1 MRTYHHLTM
10 SDRLQIEAWL
20 KSKTSKA
27 EIANLL
33 GVHVSTIYRELER
46 GQYEHLNTD
55 YTTEI
60 RYSPDIAEEKYQ
72 ENLRAKGAPLKI
84 GNDHEFARYIEK
96 KIAEDKY
103 SPGAVL
109 SEIEHEGRIFETKI
123 SKTTL
128 YRYIDIGVF
137 LRVTNKSL
145 PVKRDKTMRKYKK
158 IRPSRA
164 PKGESIEKR
173 PEEINARETFG
184 HWEMDCVEG
193 KKGTK
198 KTLLVLTERK
208 TRGEIIRLMDEKTAA
223 SVNATLDEIK
233 KSIGEEQIRRIFQ
246 TITVDNGS
254 EFSDYRGIERSSI
267 GEEDRTKIYV
277 CHPYCSYERG
287 SNENQNKLV
296 RRHFPKGFDFSGVTT
311 EEVTRVENWI
321 NSYPREMFGGACSAE
336 LFSDCIFD
344 LFSA

>member
-1 MRTYHHLTM
+1 MDACVGR
-10 SDRLQIEAWL
+10 
-20 KSKTSKA
+20 A
-27 EIANLL
+27 EIEGLFPRNQMVCTKTLYNYVDAGLL
-33 GVHVSTIYRELER
+33 GIKNIDLPYKLSR
-46 GQYEHLNTD
+46 NTKPAR
-55 YTTEI
+55 I
-60 RYSPDIAEEKYQ
+60 RQNK
-72 ENLRAKGAPLKI
+72 R
-84 GNDHEFARYIEK
+84 
-96 KIAEDKY
+96 
-103 SPGAVL
+103 VL
-109 SEIEHEGRIFETKI
+109 GDSISE
-123 SKTTL
+123 
-128 YRYIDIGVF
+128 
-137 LRVTNKSL
+137 
-145 PVKRDKTMRKYKK
+145 
-158 IRPSRA
+158 
-164 PKGESIEKR
+164 R
-173 PEEINARETFG
+173 PEEAETRQEFG

-223 SVNATLDEIK
+223 SVNATLDEIE
-233 KSIGEEQIRRIFQ
+233 KSIGEEQFRRIFQ

-296 RRHFPKGFDFSGVTT
+296 RRHFPKGFDFSGVSM